1 MNMNNQDKLEEKK
14 LTELELL
21 QFIEQEYGQKIR
33 YNLLTEEIELDGL
46 ETDLDLMYKVL
57 LEKHGIKASKQSV
70 IDNFKF
76 LASKNKY
83 DPTTDMGFR

>member
-33 YNLLTEEIELDGL
+33 YNLLTEEIELDDL
-46 ETDLDLMYKVL
+46 ENWFRFNVQS
-57 LEKHGIKASKQSV
+57 ASRETR
-70 IDNFKF
+70 N
-76 LASKNKY
+76 
-83 DPTTDMGFR
+83 

>member
-21 QFIEQEYGQKIR
+21 QFIEQEYGRKIR
-33 YNLLTEEIELDGL
+33 YNILTEEIELDGL
-46 ETDLDLMYKVL
+46 ETDLELMYKL
-57 LEKHGIKASKQSV
+57 LLREHGIKASKQSV

-83 DPTTDMGFR
+83 DPTTDMGYR

>member
-1 MNMNNQDKLEEKK
+1 MAINNQDKLEERK

-21 QFIEQEYGQKIR
+21 HFIEQEYGQNIR
-33 YNLLTEEIELDGL
+33 YNLRTEEIELDGL

-83 DPTTDMGFR
+83 DPTTQMGYR